1 MPAFTL
7 TIDFEYPIQDSVS
20 VGDTAYYVYTHG
32 VGGFNINEAD
42 IVEIGEITSISR
54 TEPYSMTCSTD
65 LYGNQLEIGCGE
77 GRKDR
82 DKEGGDEDCGDPF
95 ILFSKNNCQELKS
108 VLGYYSL
115 FRFVNTSKDKA
126 ELVNGTVDAY
136 ESSK

>member
-7 TIDFEYPIQDSVS
+7 TINFEYPIQDSVS

-54 TEPYSMTCSTD
+54 TIPYSMTCSTD
-65 LYGNQLEIGCGE
+65 LYGNQLEIGCG
-77 GRKDR
+77 GDRKDR
-82 DKEGGDEDCGDPF
+82 RKEESDEDCGDPF

-126 ELVNGTVDAY
+126 ELFNVTVDAY

>member
-7 TIDFEYPIQDSVS
+7 TINFEYPIQDSVS

-54 TEPYSMTCSTD
+54 SVPYGMTCSTD
-65 LYGNQLEIGCGE
+65 LYGDQLEVGCGD
-77 GRKDR
+77 GGKDR
-82 DKEGGDEDCGDPF
+82 DKEEGDKDCGDPF

-126 ELVNGTVDAY
+126 ELFNVTVDAY